1 LTIPPRQEPDSFSE
15 NDEEELDK
23 MLKINNY
30 LYMNNLKSFC
40 SLVISERDFCL
51 LFFIVTA
58 TLVYLFVDVNLT
70 QTVSP
75 KKQEWL
81 AMQSK
86 IDSIKA

>member
-1 LTIPPRQEPDSFSE
+1 
-15 NDEEELDK
+15 
-23 MLKINNY
+23 
-30 LYMNNLKSFC
+30 MNNLKSFC

-58 TLVYLFVDVNLT
+58 TVVYLFVDVNLT